1 MGQQMTGF
9 GGGLLDEGR
18 AGRRLLGSRSAAVA
32 LDGDVDQEG
41 SGKQDESDMAV
52 PAQVTAH
59 FIVVESEGSSRRR
72 RTTSQWRPSVVPAC
86 TRGRRAQ
93 SKRRSPLVPWLWES
107 RCHSRIR
114 NACWAMLATSLS
126 RRPERVCTQTT
137 SVEGTASA

>member
-32 LDGDVDQEG
+32 PDGDVDQEG

-59 FIVVESEGSSRRR
+59 FIVVESEGFASL
-72 RTTSQWRPSVVPAC
+72 QVLFDMPA
-86 TRGRRAQ
+86 GPDGLHHGGQ
-93 SKRRSPLVPWLWES
+93 
-107 RCHSRIR
+107 
-114 NACWAMLATSLS
+114 
-126 RRPERVCTQTT
+126 ERVGWSPDQ
-137 SVEGTASA
+137 VIG